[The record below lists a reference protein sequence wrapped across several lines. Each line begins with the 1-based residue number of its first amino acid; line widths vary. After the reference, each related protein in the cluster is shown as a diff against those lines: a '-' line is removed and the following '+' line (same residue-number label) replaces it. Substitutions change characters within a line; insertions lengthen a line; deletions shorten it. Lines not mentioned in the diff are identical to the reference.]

1 MPAEQILSN
10 AQVVTADRV
19 FLGSVVLRD
28 GLIVDIAEGRSQLP
42 QAQDLD
48 GDCLLPGLVELHTDN
63 LEKHM
68 TPRPGVDWPSTSAVL
83 SHDAQIIAAGITTV
97 FDAVS
102 IGDVN
107 PKGNRMQK
115 LPAMLN
121 AIAAAESAGL
131 TRAEHH
137 LHLRCELCH
146 PDTLSVFRDLV
157 ENPLVRLVSVMDHS
171 PGQRQFV
178 LESKYREYYMGKYH
192 LNDETM
198 DAFIKLQMANSKEYS
213 DRYRAAI
220 VEHCLTRGLSVASH
234 DDATL
239 AHVEESAGY
248 GMTIA
253 EFPTTLEAAR
263 GCQELNMKVLMGAPN
278 VVRGGSHSGNVAAAG
293 LAAEGLLDILSS
305 DYYPASL
312 LQAAF
317 VLADQQD
324 GGDLSRA
331 VKMISLAPAHA
342 AGLSDRGEIAVG
354 LRADLVQAKK
364 KAATD
369 CQWSNKSGDK
379 RRGCFDGGQ
388 VDLSHRTI
396 GFGQGQPAG
405 CRTTAFGRAGLPHC
419 AAGHH
424 PLGGSGGRGRAGC
437 EPGAVCRDGGRGRVC
452 PQLARQRVVLW
463 HPPGDR

>member
-1 MPAEQILSN
+1 MPVEQILSN
-10 AQVVTADRV
+10 AQLVTADRV
-19 FLGSVVLRD
+19 FYGTVLLRD
-28 GLIVDIAEGRSQLP
+28 GLIVDVAEGPSRLS
-42 QAQDLD
+42 QAQDLN
-48 GDCLLPGLVELHTDN
+48 GDYLLPGLVELHTDN

-68 TPRPGVDWPSTSAVL
+68 TPRPGVDWPSRPAVL

-115 LPAMLN
+115 LPAMLE
-121 AIAAAESAGL
+121 AISSASDAGL
-131 TRAEHH
+131 TRAEHR

-157 ENPLVRLVSVMDHS
+157 EHPLVQLVSVMDHS

-192 LNDETM
+192 LTTTQMDE
-198 DAFIKLQMANSKEYS
+198 FITLQMANSREYS

-220 VEHCLTRGLSVASH
+220 VEHCLARGLSVASH

-239 AHVEESAGY
+239 AHVEESARY

-253 EFPTTLEAAR
+253 EFPTTVEAAR
-263 GCQELNMKVLMGAPN
+263 GCRQQNMKVLMGAPN
-278 VVRGGSHSGNVAAAG
+278 IVRGGSHSGNVAAAD

-317 VLADQQD
+317 ALAAQSERI
-324 GGDLSRA
+324 DLACALRM
-331 VKMISLAPAHA
+331 VSLAPARA
-342 AGLSDRGEIAVG
+342 AGLSDRGEIAPG
-354 LRADLVQAKK
+354 LRADLVQARS
-364 KAATD
+364 
-369 CQWSNKSGDK
+369 QE
-379 RRGCFDGGQ
+379 
-388 VDLSHRTI
+388 
-396 GFGQGQPAG
+396 
-405 CRTTAFGRAGLPHC
+405 GLPVVQQVWRQ
-419 AAGHH
+419 AK
-424 PLGGSGGRGRAGC
+424 
-437 EPGAVCRDGGRGRVC
+437 RVF
-452 PQLARQRVVLW
+452 
-463 HPPGDR
+463 